1 MVIGKGLFCLHHQEI
16 HGYCA
21 TPPTAREVT
30 AERIKQSKDSLADSN
45 TLLGTLLSDS
55 DCMPCTIFPTSFT
68 NPVHCEENLISVD
81 PRQEIFDSLAQ
92 EMERQHFDEP
102 YQKFMI
108 EKATMGKS
116 SNKEW
121 FIQRQKRL
129 TASNFGSVIK
139 RKVDIVPTSIL
150 KKYLEGNK
158 FQLLQLVNGG

>member
-1 MVIGKGLFCLHHQEI
+1 
-16 HGYCA
+16 
-21 TPPTAREVT
+21 
-30 AERIKQSKDSLADSN
+30 
-45 TLLGTLLSDS
+45 
-55 DCMPCTIFPTSFT
+55 MPCAIFPTSFT

-108 EKATMGKS
+108 EKGTMGKS